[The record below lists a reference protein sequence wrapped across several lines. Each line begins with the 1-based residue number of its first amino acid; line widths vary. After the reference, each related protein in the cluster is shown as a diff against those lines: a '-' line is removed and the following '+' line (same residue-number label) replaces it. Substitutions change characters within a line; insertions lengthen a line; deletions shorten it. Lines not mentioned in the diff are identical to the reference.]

1 MGLKSIRYTNRD
13 TWIAL
18 GLLPGYYLF
27 LNYMMLGKSYFQR
40 LDIFLSASLLT
51 TLIWTPAFF
60 LHAVPAV
67 YLRKRFPHIRQT
79 WMRMCLALSIHILM
93 SSAAITFLFYVYK
106 WINFPGYTFDNNRLF
121 WAITLGI
128 IGNVVANIVHESVYT
143 FEKWSQT
150 ISETEKLKK
159 ANLQSQLDSLKQ
171 QVNPHFLFNS
181 LNTLSSLIDEDTDK
195 AELFIEE
202 LSSVYRYL
210 LQTNENAL
218 TSLRDELTFIESYF
232 HLLKTRYGNGID
244 LEVNIADGFK
254 EAQLPPLTLQMLV
267 ENAVKHNIILSDQP
281 LQIRIET
288 THSGR
293 LIVSNNVQLK
303 NLRVASNGVGL
314 ANIATKYQLLGQGNL
329 EILNTETSF
338 CVTLP
343 LMMNELK

>member
-1 MGLKSIRYTNRD
+1 M
-13 TWIAL
+13 
-18 GLLPGYYLF
+18 LF
-27 LNYMMLGKSYFQR
+27 GKLYIQR
-40 LDIFLSASLLT
+40 LDIFIGASIIT

-60 LHAVPAV
+60 LHALPAV
-67 YLRKRFPHIRQT
+67 YLRKRFPQVRQT
-79 WMRMCLALSIHILM
+79 WTRMVLALSIHILM
-93 SSAAITFLFYVYK
+93 SSTVIAFLFYFYK
-106 WINFPGYTFDNNRLF
+106 WINFPHYIFDTNRLI
-121 WAITLGI
+121 WAISFGT
-128 IGNVVANIVHESVYT
+128 IGNLIANIVHESVYT

-232 HLLKTRYGNGID
+232 HLLKTRYGSGINLD
-244 LEVNIADGFK
+244 VRIADGFQD
-254 EAQLPPLTLQMLV
+254 AQLPPLTLQMLV
-267 ENAVKHNIILSDQP
+267 ENAVKHNIILADQP

-288 THSGR
+288 IDGGR
-293 LIVSNNVQLK
+293 LTVSNNVQLK

-314 ANIATKYQLLGQGNL
+314 ANIATKYQLLGHGGL
-329 EILNTETSF
+329 EILNTDTQF

-343 LMMNELK
+343 LMTN

>member
-1 MGLKSIRYTNRD
+1 VGLKLNRYTNRD

-18 GLLPGYYLF
+18 GILPVYYTF
-27 LNYMMLGKSYFQR
+27 LNYMLFGKVYFQR
-40 LDIFLSASLLT
+40 LDIFVGATLIT
-51 TLIWTPAFF
+51 TIIWTPAFF
-60 LHAVPAV
+60 LHALPAV
-67 YLRKRFPHIRQT
+67 YLRKRFPHVRQT

-93 SSAAITFLFYVYK
+93 SSAVITFLFYFYD
-106 WINFPGYTFDNNRLF
+106 WIHFLDYTFNSNRLF
-121 WAITLGI
+121 WAIALGT
-128 IGNVVANIVHESVYT
+128 IGNLVANIVHESVYT

-150 ISETEKLKK
+150 ITETEKLKK

-181 LNTLSSLIDEDTDK
+181 LNTLSSLIDEDADK

-218 TSLRDELTFIESYF
+218 TSLQDELTFIESYF

-244 LEVNIADGFK
+244 LKVRIADGYK
-254 EAQLPPLTLQMLV
+254 VAQLPPLTLQMLV
-267 ENAVKHNIILSDQP
+267 ENAVKHNIIMADQP

-288 THSGR
+288 TNGGK
-293 LIVSNNVQLK
+293 LVVSNNLQLK
-303 NLRVASNGVGL
+303 NQRVASNGVGL
-314 ANIATKYQLLGQGNL
+314 ANIATKYQLLGHGGI
-329 EILNTETSF
+329 EIQNTDTSF

-343 LMMNELK
+343 LMIN